1 MFCFASRDW
10 SVCSGDDFKKETQ
23 KMLSFFKSEQ
33 DTETENLDKEWADE
47 LAASDKGS
55 YFEQDKLSALDGLD
69 EEQDE
74 AVPAFS
80 ACLGTKSRRKRIWDY
95 LGGTQVKTNISKFS
109 AECHSVDCSG
119 HSKV

>member
-1 MFCFASRDW
+1 MFCFASHDQ
-10 SVCSGDDFKKETQ
+10 SVCSGDDFKKETE
-23 KMLSFFKSEQ
+23 KILSFFKCEQ
-33 DTETENLDKEWADE
+33 DTETENVDKEWTEE
-47 LAASDKGS
+47 LPASDKGS
-55 YFEQDKLSALDGLD
+55 YFEQDKLSELDGLH

-74 AVPAFS
+74 AFPAFS
-80 ACLGTKSRRKRIWDY
+80 ACLGTKSRRKRLWDY